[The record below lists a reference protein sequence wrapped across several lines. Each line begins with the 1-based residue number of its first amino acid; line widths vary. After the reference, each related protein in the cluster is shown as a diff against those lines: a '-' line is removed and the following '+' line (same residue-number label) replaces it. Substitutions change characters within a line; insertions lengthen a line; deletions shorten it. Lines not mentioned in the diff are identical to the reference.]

1 MNVFNLIKSRV
12 SIFDVVNEY
21 TTLRKAGNYWKSRC
35 PFHHEKTA
43 SFSVSPHKD
52 IFYCFG
58 CHAGGDVIT
67 FIAKIENCN
76 QHEAVEFLAERYGI
90 ELPKESERTEQSAQQ
105 KKLHFDICKIVAD
118 WCHSQLKKQ
127 PKVLNYLKNRH
138 IDAATIDQ
146 YAIGYF
152 PGGLKAIK
160 QLLEVAQKE
169 HILADDLIKAY
180 IISRGKSV
188 LFSPF
193 EDRIIF
199 PIRDHLGRY
208 CAFGGRTFK
217 PEDTRAKYYNSR
229 ETDFFHKGSL
239 LYGLDAAKKTIQ
251 EKQAVFLVEGYT
263 DCIAM
268 AQAGYANTV
277 ATLGTACTLSHLKL
291 LSRYASYLYLL
302 YDNDAAGEKAI
313 LRLTQLCW
321 QANMELKVVHLPT
334 GQDPASFLE
343 VDNDLNTRIESAQD
357 IFAFF
362 IERLGT
368 GYSVAPLS
376 QKVNKIRQIIEIIAL
391 IADPLKQDI
400 LLHTAAQTF
409 GLPFESVKDELKRH
423 MRAIDQKSELE
434 EKDEDKPTEQK
445 APEKQLEE
453 VSGIEKRLF
462 CAIIN
467 NADLFDPQ
475 IDNYVIE
482 QFGDPLKTIAKKLVI
497 SKETHSP
504 FDFDRFFDT
513 LSANEKDTV
522 SKLLVT
528 YAEPLD
534 KQAYEKL
541 LNQFQRKRWK
551 QIIQSITA
559 QLTQAHTH
567 GDQKTID
574 RLLLRYKSLKET
586 VIPAVSQNT
595 TEEGTS

>member
-1 MNVFNLIKSRV
+1 MSVFNLIKSRV

-67 FIAKIENCN
+67 FISKIENCN

-90 ELPKESERTEQSAQQ
+90 ELPKNSERTEQSAQQ
-105 KKLHFDICKIVAD
+105 KKLHFDICKVVAE
-118 WCHSQLKKQ
+118 WCHTHLKKQ
-127 PKVLNYLKNRH
+127 PKVLNYLKKRN
-138 IDAATIDQ
+138 IDESVIDE

-152 PGGLKAIK
+152 PGGLNAIK
-160 QLLEVAQKE
+160 QLLDMAQK
-169 HILADDLIKAY
+169 HNILADDLIATY
-180 IISRGKSV
+180 IISRGKTV

-199 PIRDHLGRY
+199 PIRDHLGRF

-239 LYGLDAAKKTIQ
+239 LYGLDTAKKAIQ

-268 AQAGYANTV
+268 AQAGYTNTV
-277 ATLGTACTLSHLKL
+277 ATLGTACTLNHLKL
-291 LSRYASYLYLL
+291 LSRYAPYLYLL

-321 QANMELKVVHLPT
+321 QANMELKVVHLPA

-343 VDNDLNTRIESAQD
+343 AQNDLDARIESAQD

-362 IERLGT
+362 IERLGS

-376 QKVNKIRQIIEIIAL
+376 SKVSKIRQIIEIISL
-391 IADPLKQDI
+391 ISDPLKQDI
-400 LLHTAAQTF
+400 LIHTASQTF
-409 GLPFESVKDELKRH
+409 GLPFESVKEELNRQVKTAEDKAEDKKNR
-423 MRAIDQKSELE
+423 RIQRSRKQKS
-434 EKDEDKPTEQK
+434 
-445 APEKQLEE
+445 
-453 VSGIEKRLF
+453 
-462 CAIIN
+462 
-467 NADLFDPQ
+467 PQ
-475 IDNYVIE
+475 AA
-482 QFGDPLKTIAKKLVI
+482 PLKNHLA
-497 SKETHSP
+497 
-504 FDFDRFFDT
+504 
-513 LSANEKDTV
+513 
-522 SKLLVT
+522 
-528 YAEPLD
+528 
-534 KQAYEKL
+534 
-541 LNQFQRKRWK
+541 
-551 QIIQSITA
+551 
-559 QLTQAHTH
+559 
-567 GDQKTID
+567 
-574 RLLLRYKSLKET
+574 
-586 VIPAVSQNT
+586 
-595 TEEGTS
+595 